1 MNEYYLNLAQDYMKK
16 AQEMQESVRGGI
28 FNMDRDRSCMAYAAE
43 YSEQAQRYMELA
55 KNG

>member
-16 AQEMQESVRGGI
+16 AQEMQESIRGGI
-28 FNMDRDRSCMAYAAE
+28 FNMDKDRACMAYAAE

-55 KNG
+55 KNS

>member
-43 YSEQAQRYMELA
+43 YSAKAQEYMRLA
-55 KNG
+55 KNN